1 MTDESP
7 GNNDLPSSIGRYQ
20 ITGAL
25 GIGAMG
31 AVYKAF
37 DPLIK
42 RTLAIKTIRL
52 DIPRQSK
59 QYATFIERFY
69 REARISGTLSHP
81 NIVTLFD
88 IGEEGGSPFLAMEY
102 VDGATIAS
110 AIEAGTRFKPEKVIG
125 LVSQVAAALDYA
137 HSRGV
142 VHRDI
147 KPSNLIVFDDDKVKV
162 TDFGIAKL
170 ADAEITHAG
179 VLLGTPSYMSPEQAM
194 GEKLD
199 GRSDI
204 FSLGVCAFEM
214 LSGLQPF
221 PGANVTA
228 ILYKL
233 VHVDPIEPP
242 DLELNGLVP
251 QKWHDVFHKVLAKK
265 PEERYQT
272 ASAFVQDLEYCL
284 GAWFTGLGEATV
296 AIPAEGTVRIAE
308 VPPIV
313 AAAKPPVAAGAE
325 AEAATVMLKTGVT
338 AARTSPPPLPAQQ
351 AAAEAEAATVM
362 LKTGVTAARTGP
374 PPLPAQRAM
383 AEAEAAT
390 VMLKTG
396 AVASRTG
403 AVGSK
408 TGAIG
413 PKLAAPP
420 LPVPPVSA
428 EAEAATVVLG
438 SSLEDV
444 AVATE
449 ETVQQAS
456 LSTIARSRPQ
466 TAPPPSPRSGLA
478 WVLAGAGLVFLLAGS
493 VAGLVWWQRSR
504 VPAPAATLPPATLAT
519 VPPAPTT
526 TLASAVP
533 ALGSLHV
540 ESSPAGASVLVNGEA
555 RGSTP
560 LDIAEL
566 PFGSYELR
574 VERKGFDPQ
583 IRTVGL
589 SAEQP
594 QARASVSLARALA
607 PTASAEILSEPEGA
621 AVTIDGRPAGRTPLR
636 AATMKPGSHR
646 LDLELEGHV
655 RWSGVLDVVAGQKG
669 RVDVRL
675 QRAAQPVATP
685 TPSLVDLARV
695 YRSDEVDTAP
705 RKVSGASPAYPS
717 DAPRLKSGQRVSV
730 MVQFVVTETGEI
742 KDLKVVESGGA
753 QLDEVVV
760 AAVRTWKF
768 QPAMK
773 LGTRVKAQTVFKQ
786 TFLGG

>member
-1 MTDESP
+1 MSDETSP
-7 GNNDLPSSIGRYQ
+7 ATDLPSSVGRYQ

-102 VDGATIAS
+102 VEGQTIS
-110 AIEAGTRFKPEKVIG
+110 ALLEAGTRFKPEKVIG

-147 KPSNLIVFDDDKVKV
+147 KPSNLIVFDEDKVKV

-251 QKWHDVFHKVLAKK
+251 QKWHDVFHKVLAKR

-272 ASAFVQDLEYCL
+272 ASEFVQDLEYCL
-284 GAWFTGLGEATV
+284 GAWFTG
-296 AIPAEGTVRIAE
+296 IAE
-308 VPPIV
+308 QTLRMSPQALTETTLLPPIV
-313 AAAKPPVAAGAE
+313 PGTPAGAGGDT
-325 AEAATVMLKTGVT
+325 ATVMLQTGALRASDTGARKAPPLPPLASVPPQAGDTATVMLKAGVPAATTASATG
-338 AARTSPPPLPAQQ
+338 ARKAPPPLPPARS
-351 AAAEAEAATVM
+351 EADTATVL
-362 LKTGVTAARTGP
+362 LKTAA
-374 PPLPAQRAM
+374 L
-383 AEAEAAT
+383 AT
-390 VMLKTG
+390 
-396 AVASRTG
+396 
-403 AVGSK
+403 
-408 TGAIG
+408 
-413 PKLAAPP
+413 
-420 LPVPPVSA
+420 PV
-428 EAEAATVVLG
+428 
-438 SSLEDV
+438 
-444 AVATE
+444 E
-449 ETVQQAS
+449 ETVRQAG
-456 LSTIARSRPQ
+456 LDTVARGRTP
-466 TAPPPSPRSGLA
+466 AIPAAKPSAVPAAAGSGLR
-478 WVLAGAGLVFLLAGS
+478 WVVAGAGLVFLLAGS
-493 VAGLVWWQRSR
+493 VGGIAWWQKQRR
-504 VPAPAATLPPATLAT
+504 VPPPVDTAPTPTTLPAL
-519 VPPAPTT
+519 PPPT
-526 TLASAVP
+526 TLASA
-533 ALGSLHV
+533 AETGSLHV
-540 ESSPAGASVLVNGEA
+540 ESNPSEARVIVNGEA
-555 RGSTP
+555 KGVTP
-560 LDIAEL
+560 LDLAEL

-574 VERKGFDPQ
+574 LERKGFEPQ
-583 IRTVGL
+583 SRTIVL
-589 SAEQP
+589 SAAAPAAQ
-594 QARASVSLARALA
+594 ASVPLTRSAVS
-607 PTASAEILSEPEGA
+607 TASADVLSEPAGA
-621 AVTIDGRPAGRTPLR
+621 QVTLDGRPAGRTPL
-636 AATMKPGSHR
+636 AAAALKPGSHR
-646 LDLELEGHV
+646 LDLTLDGYV
-655 RWSGVLDVVAGQKG
+655 KWSGVLDVVSGQKG
-669 RVDVRL
+669 RVEVRL
-675 QRAAQPVATP
+675 QRLAPVATP
-685 TPSLVDLARV
+685 TPPPRLVDTARV
-695 YRSDEVDTAP
+695 YRSDEVDVPP
-705 RKVSGASPAYPS
+705 RKVSGASPSYPS
-717 DAPRLKSGQRVSV
+717 DRGAPRLRSGQKVSV

-742 KDLKVVESGGA
+742 QDLKIVESGGA
-753 QLDEVVV
+753 LLDEVVA

-773 LGTRVKAQTVFKQ
+773 LGTRVKAQMTAKQ